1 MRSKRSF
8 CPDPAFDALL
18 AALYGDVAAF
28 NAREEAFLGAIPV
41 QSYRE
46 SAEGARQAQMLL
58 AQQERKKKR
67 RGRPPGLPSSSKATG
82 VQAKKGAA
90 MAAGAGK
97 GGGSG
102 EAGGRKRAGTGF
114 DPAFRAAGLACSGV
128 EEKYR
133 AKRVH
138 LQAEYHSAMQ
148 KFRRALLGEA
158 ERARTVEFR
167 LEGSPPEGGGGGLS
181 LAVAPDASAARV
193 VEGAR
198 AALKLQEAAHLELV
212 WPGEGCQGSGGGL
225 VGGGETAFQLWRAGE
240 THDVRLRFQVR
251 PPP

>member
-1 MRSKRSF
+1 M
-8 CPDPAFDALL
+8 
-18 AALYGDVAAF
+18 AAF

-167 LEGSPPEGGGGGLS
+167 LEGSPPEGGGAGSRWRSRQTRPPPVLWKGPGPPSNCRRQRTWSLSGL
-181 LAVAPDASAARV
+181 VR
-193 VEGAR
+193 GAR
-198 AALKLQEAAHLELV
+198 GLGEAL
-212 WPGEGCQGSGGGL
+212 SGGGRL
-225 VGGGETAFQLWRAGE
+225 PSSYGGRA
-240 THDVRLRFQVR
+240 RLTTCACASRSGRHLSWDDLGMDFF
-251 PPP
+251 